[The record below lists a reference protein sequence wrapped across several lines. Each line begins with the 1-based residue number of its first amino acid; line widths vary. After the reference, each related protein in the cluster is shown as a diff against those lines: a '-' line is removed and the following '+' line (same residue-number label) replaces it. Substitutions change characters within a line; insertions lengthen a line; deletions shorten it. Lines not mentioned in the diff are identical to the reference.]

1 MRGPYSDYAAPPI
14 YISPE
19 SSGPRPGVRFSPQEL
34 FQLGVAILALS
45 AALTLANFSALRAFY
60 LSSQLPLLIGLWFSG
75 ALVAVGSGVG
85 LHEIS
90 HKIVAQRYGHWA
102 EFRYNLRGLGL
113 SFVFALFGFLIP
125 IPLLGGIGA
134 RTAIVALVVYS
145 LLPILQNT
153 YAGIRSVDPAVS
165 EAATALGMTDR
176 QKLASV
182 ELPLALPVV
191 LAGVRIAV
199 VVGIGLATIAAAIGA
214 GGLGVLI
221 YRGVATVDHRLILAG
236 AVPAAILALASD
248 FVLGRIER
256 RWGPKA

>member
-1 MRGPYSDYAAPPI
+1 MRFFQYMVAYRAEIWLRTVEHVWLVVASCGLAIAI
-14 YISPE
+14 
-19 SSGPRPGVRFSPQEL
+19 GVP
-34 FQLGVAILALS
+34 LGI
-45 AALTLANFSALRAFY
+45 ALTRRPRLARPVL
-60 LSSQLPLLIGLWFSG
+60 G
-75 ALVAVGSGVG
+75 AAN
-85 LHEIS
+85 
-90 HKIVAQRYGHWA
+90 IVQTIPS
-102 EFRYNLRGLGL
+102 L
-113 SFVFALFGFLIP
+113 ALFGFLIP

-191 LAGVRIAV
+191 LAGVRIEV

>member
-1 MRGPYSDYAAPPI
+1 VSELARFFWERRGEI
-14 YISPE
+14 
-19 SSGPRPGVRFSPQEL
+19 
-34 FQLGVAILALS
+34 
-45 AALTLANFSALRAFY
+45 AALTGEHLLLVVASASIAIAIGVPLGIALTRRPRLAGPVLAASNVVQTIPSL
-60 LSSQLPLLIGLWFSG
+60 
-75 ALVAVGSGVG
+75 
-85 LHEIS
+85 
-90 HKIVAQRYGHWA
+90 
-102 EFRYNLRGLGL
+102 
-113 SFVFALFGFLIP
+113 ALFGFLIP

-182 ELPLALPVV
+182 ELPLAFPVV